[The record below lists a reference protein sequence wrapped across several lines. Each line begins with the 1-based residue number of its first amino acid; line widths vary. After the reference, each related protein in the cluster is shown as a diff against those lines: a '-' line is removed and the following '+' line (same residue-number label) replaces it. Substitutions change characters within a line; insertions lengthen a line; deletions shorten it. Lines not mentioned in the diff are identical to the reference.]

1 MAQANRLIRAAVL
14 VSTLIPPLI
23 AGGDEPL
30 HLRIDPLIAAKA
42 EGRPTSPLA
51 DDAEFL
57 RRVYLDLAGRI
68 PSSQEVRE
76 FLNESAPDK
85 RGRLIDRLLA
95 GPDYPR
101 RMQELANVML
111 MERRGDN
118 PDWLAYLK
126 TSFEANKPFDQL
138 VREIL
143 NPDAKNEA
151 TRGAG
156 FFYSKRL
163 EKYGENP
170 VDYPGL
176 TRDVGRLFLGVD
188 LQCAQC
194 HDHLFVSDY
203 KQADFQGLFAFFQN
217 TFLRQDGKNPA
228 VGEKVMTQKLE
239 FQSVFKKEKK
249 ETGPRVPGKDEI
261 EIPTFPKGEEFAESP
276 DKKTN
281 SPGVPKFSALA
292 KLAEQLPAADNAA
305 FTRNLANRIWF
316 VMMGRGLVHP
326 LDLHHSENPAS
337 HPELLE
343 LLARE
348 LVAHRFDVKWLL
360 RELALSQTYQR
371 SSRLPDGVDDSP
383 PELFL
388 VANEKY
394 MSAEQLLWSVLQATG
409 RDATSDPGA
418 PGLLPAGMT
427 LEKLR
432 EKFVKAF
439 ANPPGDPEGDFAPS
453 LRASLFVLNDVAVLD
468 CLKPQ
473 PGNLTDRLAKLPD
486 AAAVADELYLSVLS
500 RRLTTE
506 EAADV
511 AAHLAKHSEHRGNA
525 VSRLIWGLL
534 ASTEFCVNH

>member
-1 MAQANRLIRAAVL
+1 MPRTKCWPAAICLAVVL
-14 VSTLIPPLI
+14 TLDAVI
-23 AGGDEPL
+23 ADEPL
-30 HLRIDPLIAAKA
+30 HVQVDRLIAVKA
-42 EGRPTSPLA
+42 AGQPMSVPA

-57 RRVYLDLAGRI
+57 RRAVLDLAGRI
-68 PSSQEVRE
+68 PSAAESRA
-76 FLNESAPDK
+76 FLNDAEPAAQK
-85 RGRLIDRLLA
+85 RAKMIDQLLA

-101 RMQELANVML
+101 RMQELAHVML

-118 PDWLAYLK
+118 PDWLAFLK
-126 TSFEANKPFDQL
+126 TSFEANKPLNSL
-138 VREIL
+138 VKEIL
-143 NPDAKNEA
+143 FPDPKNDA

-156 FFYSKRL
+156 FFLSKRL

-176 TRDVGRLFLGVD
+176 TRDVGRLFLGMD

-194 HDHLFVSDY
+194 HDHLFVKDY

-217 TFLRQDGKNPA
+217 TAPRTDVKFPA
-228 VGEKVMTQKLE
+228 VAEKLMTQKLE

-261 EIPTFPKGEEFAESP
+261 EVATFPKGEEFAEPP
-276 DKKTN
+276 DKKSN
-281 SPGVPKFSALA
+281 SPGVPKFSPLA

-305 FTRNLANRIWF
+305 FARNLANRVWF

-326 LDLHHSENPAS
+326 LDLHHSENPPS
-337 HPELLE
+337 HPELLDV
-343 LLARE
+343 LTRE
-348 LVAHRFDVKWLL
+348 FAAHSFDVKWLL
-360 RELALSQTYQR
+360 RELALTETYQR
-371 SSRLPDGVDDSP
+371 SSRLPDGVTDSP

-388 VANEKY
+388 VGHEKY

-409 RDATSDPGA
+409 SDAATGKPLLPPGA
-418 PGLLPAGMT
+418 TPD
-427 LEKLR
+427 KLR

-453 LRASLFVLNDVAVLD
+453 LRAALFILNDTAVLE

-473 PGNLTDRLAKLPD
+473 PGNLIDRLSNLENAD
-486 AAAVADELYLSVLS
+486 QVADELYIRVLTRKPTPGERAELAEFLPRHS
-500 RRLTTE
+500 NERTKALANLTW
-506 EAADV
+506 A
-511 AAHLAKHSEHRGNA
+511 
-525 VSRLIWGLL
+525 LL